1 MHVALETGSLDLYK
15 RAKQLNP
22 SQAVEVV
29 ATNQGDNIK
38 SEFDDMERNGQAE
51 LEQVQIEDGEEEM
64 KSSSEDEERHYGGE
78 NDLLN

>member
-1 MHVALETGSLDLYK
+1 MYK

-29 ATNQGDNIK
+29 PTNQGDNIK

-51 LEQVQIEDGEEEM
+51 LEQVQMEDGEEGM
-64 KSSSEDEERHYGGE
+64 KSSSEDEERLYGGE